1 MDMLGMRSSQVNI
14 RNRLLHNYI
23 CLTMGG
29 MEVVGQSGGVLNG
42 GDPKGGGACPVGGDP
57 HDVGVGQYP

>member
-1 MDMLGMRSSQVNI
+1 
-14 RNRLLHNYI
+14 
-23 CLTMGG
+23 MGG

-57 HDVGVGQYP
+57 HDVGVSQYP